1 MILKYRHRHSQ
12 WFSRQAVEV
21 ATRANPE
28 LEAHNIQTREALTQ
42 AERQVMQARFV
53 AEQEVIQAR
62 QATME
67 AQAAQ
72 HRSQQL
78 LTIAE
83 ADFDRMQEQMNSLQD
98 LVQQQREVI
107 QQLQSQR
114 VETKQPSNGT
124 EHPVMQQCTRI
135 LHRAVRSL
143 RESMRMWV

>member
-78 LTIAE
+78 LTI
-83 ADFDRMQEQMNSLQD
+83 
-98 LVQQQREVI
+98 
-107 QQLQSQR
+107 
-114 VETKQPSNGT
+114 T
-124 EHPVMQQCTRI
+124 
-135 LHRAVRSL
+135 
-143 RESMRMWV
+143 